1 MVAALLRRL
10 PRTLA
15 GQTRFGIALMLLIGG
30 VFLAV
35 ALLMSV
41 RTRTAMQS
49 AEHAE
54 QLRSALDRTLRGA
67 GELVLTEGS
76 KSARQL
82 TEQSLQAVDDW
93 LPKATASSSAFQ
105 GLPGQWAPLKATA
118 KELLAL
124 KRPAPDD
131 DGTIIAFG
139 KLSGGTGELLQ
150 TVEVVAKEAS
160 AQSRMWA
167 RRLEQSFVAGVALLV
182 FTVIWMGWRFARQ
195 LQRRLGADPR
205 EVVAILRSVVQGD
218 LQAPIHVPAGSD
230 KSLLAEVARM
240 QDALRAIVTTIRTS
254 SDEIATSSAQIAA
267 GNLDLSQRTELTAS
281 HLQSTA
287 SATQD
292 LLRSVQ
298 NTAQTAAGASTLASE
313 ASAIATSGGKAVGEV
328 ISTMQRIDSASKKI
342 ADIIG
347 TIDGIAFQTNIL
359 ALNAAVEAARAGE
372 QGRGFAVVAGEVRAL
387 AQRSA
392 QAAREIKDLIGS
404 NVAEVANGA
413 QLVQAAGT
421 TIGNLVGS
429 VERVSQMIN
438 AISAASR
445 AESGSIENLTRT
457 VTELDQMTS
466 QNAALVEESSA
477 SASALAELADQ
488 LVHTVGVFKVSDR
501 TLRSHT

>member
-1 MVAALLRRL
+1 MLTALQRRL

-15 GQTRFGIALMLLIGG
+15 GQTRFGIGLMLLIGG
-30 VFLAV
+30 AFLVV

-41 RTRTAMQS
+41 RTRNAMES

-82 TEQSLQAVDDW
+82 TTQSLSAVDAW
-93 LPKATASSSAFQ
+93 LPRAVSSSPALKE
-105 GLPGQWAPLKATA
+105 LPAQWAPLKATA
-118 KELLAL
+118 NELLAL

-131 DGTIIAFG
+131 DATIIAFG
-139 KLSGGTGELLQ
+139 KLSGGTGELLH
-150 TVEVVAKEAS
+150 TVEAVASEAS
-160 AQSRMWA
+160 AQGRLWA
-167 RRLEQSFVAGVALLV
+167 RRLEQAFVAGVALLV

-205 EVVAILRSVVQGD
+205 EVVGILRSVVQGD
-218 LQAPIHVPAGSD
+218 LHAPIAVPAGSE
-230 KSLLAEVARM
+230 KSLLAEVAKM

-254 SDEIATSSAQIAA
+254 SDNIASSSAQIAA
-267 GNLDLSQRTELTAS
+267 GNLDLSHRTELTAA
-281 HLQSTA
+281 HLQRTA

-298 NTAQTAAGASTLASE
+298 NTAQTASAASTLASE
-313 ASAIATSGGKAVGEV
+313 ASDIATSGGKAVGEV
-328 ISTMQRIDSASKKI
+328 VSTMQRIDGASKKI

-413 QLVQAAGT
+413 QLVHAAGS
-421 TIGNLVGS
+421 TIGTLVSS

-445 AESGSIENLTRT
+445 EESQSISNLTRT
-457 VTELDQMTS
+457 VSELDQMTS

-488 LVHTVGVFKVSDR
+488 LVHTVGVFQVDAHG
-501 TLRSHT
+501 SHR

>member
-1 MVAALLRRL
+1 MVAALQRRL

-15 GQTRFGIALMLLIGG
+15 GQMRFGITLMLLVGG
-30 VFLAV
+30 MFLV
-35 ALLMSV
+35 GALLMSL
-41 RTRTAMQS
+41 RARTAMDR
-49 AEHAE
+49 ADHAE
-54 QLRSALDRTLRGA
+54 RLHSALDRTLRGV

-76 KSARQL
+76 KSAREL
-82 TEQSLQAVDDW
+82 TEQSLKAVDEW
-93 LPKATASSSAFQ
+93 LPQAASSSRALQ
-105 GLPGQWAPLKATA
+105 QLPAQWAPLKKMAG
-118 KELLAL
+118 ELLAL

-131 DGTIIAFG
+131 DVTIIAFG
-139 KLSGGTGELLQ
+139 KLSGSTAELLQ
-150 TVEVVAKEAS
+150 TVEAVADEAS
-160 AQSRMWA
+160 ATARLWA
-167 RRLEQSFVAGVALLV
+167 RRLEQAFVAGVALLV
-182 FTVIWMGWRFARQ
+182 FTTIWMGWGFARQ

-205 EVVAILRSVVQGD
+205 EVVAILRSVVEGD
-218 LQAPIHVPAGSD
+218 LRAPIDVPAGSAQ
-230 KSLLAEVARM
+230 SLLAEVAKM
-240 QDALRAIVTTIRTS
+240 QASLRAVVATIRTS

-267 GNLDLSQRTELTAS
+267 GNLDLSHRTEQSAAN
-281 HLQSTA
+281 LQRTA
-287 SATQD
+287 SATEE

-298 NTAQTAAGASTLASE
+298 NTAETAAGASTLASE
-313 ASAIATSGGKAVGEV
+313 ASGIAASGGKAVGEV
-328 ISTMQRIDSASKKI
+328 ISTMQRIDGASKKI

-404 NVAEVANGA
+404 NVAEVASGA

-421 TIGNLVGS
+421 TIGTLVGS

-445 AESGSIENLTRT
+445 VESQSIENLTRT
-457 VTELDQMTS
+457 VGELDRMTQ
-466 QNAALVEESSA
+466 QNAALVEQSSA

-488 LVHTVGVFKVSDR
+488 LVHSVGVFKVADAGAAR
-501 TLRSHT
+501 RG